1 MDNIDRLRTFEP
13 EEIDFKEDRS
23 IKFKCMQNDDLILKF
38 RIFNYGTPVDLGTLH
53 IEFRASKPDGEI
65 YSETDN
71 IELTSN
77 EIEIKCD
84 RQLTNVSGEVDC
96 QFRVWN
102 PLNYKQVSSNYI
114 RIMVDKGVA
123 EGDDFTASSS
133 LISSLD
139 HLDQSIC
146 RAVDLETEFDN
157 AIKKA
162 EDVMAVLEDDI
173 KLGDECKQQL
183 QDKIDEAETTKADL
197 ITENQI
203 CQDSLQELKDQND
216 IVNQTIEN
224 GKKNVQEI
232 LEAVEKSDSAND
244 SLNAK
249 IEESEVAKGLLQ
261 DKIDEA
267 TSKLDEFKNFDTDEL
282 VEKTNKTYNKLM
294 PTNELI
300 TINHNLYN
308 ILKRKPI
315 VQAISYTWGLGIGGL
330 GEHPLGGSSS
340 ELINGLG
347 VIHEDSNTISLKV
360 PEDYKMDGATVE
372 KVNDNEYCISNGT
385 EKGITVFL
393 I

>member
-1 MDNIDRLRTFEP
+1 MGSNMNELRTFKSTQLD
-13 EEIDFKEDRS
+13 IKENRQVKM
-23 IKFKCMQNDDLILKF
+23 IMQQNDDPILKF
-38 RIFNYGTPVDLGTLH
+38 RVYNYGTPVDFTDLRVGFMGL
-53 IEFRASKPDGEI
+53 KDDGEL
-65 YSETDN
+65 YVDTDN
-71 IELTSN
+71 IEINNN
-77 EIEIKCD
+77 EVTITCD
-84 RQLTNVSGEVDC
+84 RQLTTCSGRTECQLWIWDKAHKRVATYKVIIIVKPSVLEEDGVTVSQSVITI
-96 QFRVWN
+96 
-102 PLNYKQVSSNYI
+102 L
-114 RIMVDKGVA
+114 DK
-123 EGDDFTASSS
+123 
-133 LISSLD
+133 LD
-139 HLDQSIC
+139 LDIVT
-146 RAVDLETEFDN
+146 AVDLE
-157 AIKKA
+157 IKFKQDI
-162 EDVMAVLEDDI
+162 EDAKEILELLESKI
-173 KLGDECKQQL
+173 TIADESKTQL
-183 QDKIDEAETTKADL
+183 QDKIDESNLTKADL

-300 TINHNLYN
+300 TINHNLYSK
-308 ILKRKPI
+308 LKRKPI

-340 ELINGLG
+340 EVINGLG
-347 VIHEDSNTISLKV
+347 IIHEDSNTISLKV
-360 PEDYKMDGATVE
+360 PEDYKMENTTV
-372 KVNDNEYCISNGT
+372 KKANDYEYIITNDT
-385 EKGITVFL
+385 EKCITVLL